1 MHKKFTL
8 NNGIKVITRRIPHV
22 RSTSIG
28 IWINTGSIAETNENN
43 GVSHFIEHMLFKGTF
58 NRSAKEIAS
67 HMDGIGGQLNA
78 FTSKECT
85 CYYAKVLDSHID
97 ISIDILSDMLLNSKF
112 DKNEIL
118 KEKSVV
124 CEEISMYEDSPEDL
138 VYDSLSKTIFHKHS
152 LGYPILGTYDSIE
165 SLKRE
170 DILKF
175 MEYNYTSDN
184 IIISV
189 AGSFE
194 EKHLVDELNK
204 KFGSFSFKTNKGSI
218 INKPVF
224 HSNYTYKNKD
234 IEQVHVC
241 LGFEG
246 IPNNGEQNLY
256 PLYVLNNIFG
266 GSMSS
271 RLFQSVREEHGL
283 AYSIYSHPSFYKN
296 FGLFSIYLS
305 LNPSQLSNAVRL
317 ITDETKNLIANCIT
331 EDELKRSK
339 EQLKGNYIL
348 GLESTSSIMTML
360 GKSEIYGKK
369 LRSMEEILKIIDDIN
384 MSDIRNV
391 VDKIFTSDK
400 VSLSLVGKLDE
411 KTTKDTFEYIKDS
424 LS

>member
-8 NNGIKVITRRIPHV
+8 NNGIKVITRKIPHV
-22 RSTSIG
+22 RSVSIG
-28 IWINTGSIAETNENN
+28 IWINAGSIAENNENN

-67 HMDGIGGQLNA
+67 HMDSIGGQLNA

-112 DKNEIL
+112 DENEIL

-175 MEYNYTSDN
+175 MESNYTSDN
-184 IIISV
+184 IVISV

-194 EKHLVDELNK
+194 EEHLTNELNK
-204 KFGSFSFKTNKGSI
+204 KFGGFALKTAESSI
-218 INKPVF
+218 INKPIF

-246 IPNNGEQNLY
+246 IPNNGGQNLY

-271 RLFQSVREEHGL
+271 RLFQRVREEHGL

-305 LNPSQLSNAVRL
+305 LNPSQLSNAVSL
-317 ITDETKNLIANCIT
+317 ITDETKNLITNCIT
-331 EDELKRSK
+331 EDELNRSK

-348 GLESTSSIMTML
+348 GLESTSSIMSMM

-369 LRSMEEILKIIDDIN
+369 IRTMEEILKMIDDIN
-384 MSDIRNV
+384 MSDIKNV

-411 KTTKDTFEYIKDS
+411 KTTKETFDYIKGS

>member
-8 NNGIKVITRRIPHV
+8 NNGIKVITRKIPHM
-22 RSTSIG
+22 RSVSIG
-28 IWINTGSIAETNENN
+28 IWINTGSIAETDENN
-43 GVSHFIEHMLFKGTF
+43 GVSHFIEHMLFKGTV
-58 NRSAKEIAS
+58 NRSAKEIAC
-67 HMDGIGGQLNA
+67 HMDSIGGQLNA

-97 ISIDILSDMLLNSKF
+97 TSIDILSDMLLNSKF
-112 DKNEIL
+112 DDNDIL

-152 LGYPILGTYDSIE
+152 LGYPILGTYDSVE

-175 MEYNYTSDN
+175 MESNYTSDN
-184 IIISV
+184 IVISV
-189 AGSFE
+189 AGSFD
-194 EKHLVDELNK
+194 EKHLADVLNE
-204 KFGSFSFKTNKGSI
+204 KFGHSAFKPSNAKN
-218 INKPVF
+218 INTPIF
-224 HSNYTYKNKD
+224 HSNFTYKNKD

-317 ITDETKNLIANCIT
+317 ISEEINTLINDCITTDELN
-331 EDELKRSK
+331 RSK

-348 GLESTSSIMTML
+348 GLESTSGIMTML
-360 GKSEIYGKK
+360 GRSEIYGKK
-369 LRSMEEILKIIDDIN
+369 IRSMEEVLKIIDDIN

-411 KTTKDTFEYIKDS
+411 KITKNTFDYIKGS